1 MPTDLI
7 WTIAGFILT
16 LMIFSYL
23 FGDNIL
29 FRIATYIFVGVSAGY
44 VATMLVYQV
53 IMPRLVWPA
62 MTGSIL
68 QVVVPIILSILLVAK
83 LFPRFSSLG
92 NIPMGYIVGVA
103 AAVVIGGAVLGTL
116 FGQGQA
122 TINMFSLQAA
132 AASPQGPMVQLGGA
146 AFILVG
152 TLCTLAYFNFGAVA
166 RPTVAATEP
175 PHRAPVVELLARIG
189 QIFIAITLG
198 ALFAGIFAA
207 SITALIERL
216 DFIKTAILHLIS

>member
-23 FGDNIL
+23 LGDNIL

-44 VATMLVYQV
+44 VATMLFYQV
-53 IMPRLVWPA
+53 ILPRMVWPA
-62 MTGSIL
+62 MTGSIV
-68 QVVVPIILSILLVAK
+68 QVLVPVVLSILLVAK

-92 NIPMGYIVGVA
+92 NIPMGYVVGVGA
-103 AAVVIGGAVLGTL
+103 SVVIGGAVIGTL

-122 TINMFSLQAA
+122 SIDMFSLKTAA
-132 AASPQGPMVQLGGA
+132 TSVQGPVVQLLGA

-166 RPTVAATEP
+166 RPNQP
-175 PHRAPVVELLARIG
+175 PHRAQLVELLARIG

-207 SITALIERL
+207 SITALIGRL
-216 DFIKTAILHLIS
+216 DFIKTAILQLIS

>member
-7 WTIAGFILT
+7 WTIVAFVLT

-23 FGDNIL
+23 FGDNL
-29 FRIATYIFVGVSAGY
+29 MFRIATYLFVGVSAGY
-44 VATMLVYQV
+44 VATMLLYQ
-53 IMPRLVWPA
+53 IILPRLVWPA
-62 MTGSIL
+62 LKADFLTVL
-68 QVVVPIILSILLVAK
+68 VPLILSVFLVAK

-92 NIPMGYIVGVA
+92 NIPMGYVVGVA

-122 TINMFSLQAA
+122 SINMFSLSAPI
-132 AASPQGPMVQLGGA
+132 ASPDGMLQVLGA
-146 AFILVG
+146 IFILVG
-152 TLCTLAYFNFGAVA
+152 TVCTLAYFNFGAVA
-166 RPTVAATEP
+166 RPMVAASEP

-207 SITALIERL
+207 SMTALIERL
-216 DFIKTAILHLIS
+216 DFIKIAILHLIS

>member
-1 MPTDLI
+1 MPSDLI
-7 WTIAGFILT
+7 WTIVGFVLT

-44 VATMLVYQV
+44 VATMLVYEV
-53 IMPRLVWPA
+53 ILPRLVWPA

-68 QVVVPIILSILLVAK
+68 QVLVPMILSILLVAK
-83 LFPRFSSLG
+83 LFPRLSSLG
-92 NIPMGYIVGVA
+92 NIPMGYVVGVA

-122 TINMFSLQAA
+122 SINMFDLHAA
-132 AASPQGPMVQLGGA
+132 AASPQRLLVQLLGA

-152 TLCTLAYFNFGAVA
+152 TLCTLAYFNFGAVS
-166 RPTVAATEP
+166 RPNQP
-175 PHRAPVVELLARIG
+175 PHRAPMVELLARIG

>member
-1 MPTDLI
+1 MPSDLI
-7 WTIAGFILT
+7 WTIVGFVLT

-44 VATMLVYQV
+44 VATMLVYEV
-53 IMPRLVWPA
+53 ILPRLVWPA

-68 QVVVPIILSILLVAK
+68 QVLVPMILSILLVAK
-83 LFPRFSSLG
+83 LFPRLSSLG
-92 NIPMGYIVGVA
+92 NIPMGYVVGVA

-122 TINMFSLQAA
+122 SINMFDLHAA
-132 AASPQGPMVQLGGA
+132 AASPQGLLVQLLGA

-152 TLCTLAYFNFGAVA
+152 TLCTLAYFNFGAVS
-166 RPTVAATEP
+166 RPNQP
-175 PHRAPVVELLARIG
+175 PHRAPMVELLARIG
-189 QIFIAITLG
+189 QVFIAITLG

>member
-1 MPTDLI
+1 MPADLI
-7 WTIAGFILT
+7 WTTVAFVLT

-23 FGDNIL
+23 FGDNL
-29 FRIATYIFVGVSAGY
+29 MFRIATYLFVGVSAGY
-44 VATMLVYQV
+44 VATMLLYQV
-53 IMPRLVWPA
+53 ILPRLVWPA
-62 MTGSIL
+62 LQGGIL
-68 QVVVPIILSILLVAK
+68 TVLVPLILSVFLITK

-103 AAVVIGGAVLGTL
+103 AAVIIGGAVLGTL
-116 FGQGQA
+116 FGQGRA
-122 TINMFSLQAA
+122 SINMFSLSAPI
-132 AASPQGPMVQLGGA
+132 ASPEGMLQVLGA
-146 AFILVG
+146 IFILIG
-152 TLCTLAYFNFGAVA
+152 TVCTLAYFNFGAVA
-166 RPTVAATEP
+166 RPTVANEP
-175 PHRAPVVELLARIG
+175 PHRAPLVELLARIG

>member
-1 MPTDLI
+1 MPADLI
-7 WTIAGFILT
+7 WTTVAFVLT

-23 FGDNIL
+23 FGDNL
-29 FRIATYIFVGVSAGY
+29 MFRIATYLFVGVSAGY
-44 VATMLVYQV
+44 VATMLLYQV
-53 IMPRLVWPA
+53 ILPRLVWPA
-62 MTGSIL
+62 LQGGIL
-68 QVVVPIILSILLVAK
+68 TVLVPLILSVFLITK

-103 AAVVIGGAVLGTL
+103 AAVIIGGAVLGTL

-122 TINMFSLQAA
+122 SINMFSLSAPL
-132 AASPQGPMVQLGGA
+132 ASPEGMLQVLGA
-146 AFILVG
+146 IFILIG
-152 TLCTLAYFNFGAVA
+152 TVCTLAYFNFGAVA
-166 RPTVAATEP
+166 RPTVANEP
-175 PHRAPVVELLARIG
+175 PHRAPLVELLARIG

>member
-1 MPTDLI
+1 MPADLI
-7 WTIAGFILT
+7 WTTVAFVLT

-23 FGDNIL
+23 FGDNL
-29 FRIATYIFVGVSAGY
+29 MFRIAAYLFVGVSAGY
-44 VATMLVYQV
+44 VAAMLLYQV
-53 IMPRLVWPA
+53 ILPRLFWPA
-62 MTGSIL
+62 LQGGIL
-68 QVVVPIILSILLVAK
+68 TVLVPLILSVFLIAK

-92 NIPMGYIVGVA
+92 NIPMGYVVGVA
-103 AAVVIGGAVLGTL
+103 AAVIIGGAVLGTL

-122 TINMFSLQAA
+122 SINMFSLSAPIT
-132 AASPQGPMVQLGGA
+132 SPEGMLQVLGA
-146 AFILVG
+146 IFILIG
-152 TLCTLAYFNFGAVA
+152 TVCTLAYFNFGAVA
-166 RPTVAATEP
+166 RPTAAANEP

-207 SITALIERL
+207 SITALIERI

>member
-1 MPTDLI
+1 MSADLI
-7 WTIAGFILT
+7 WTIVAFVLT
-16 LMIFSYL
+16 LMIFSYIL
-23 FGDNIL
+23 GDNL
-29 FRIATYIFVGVSAGY
+29 MFRIATYLFVGVSAGY
-44 VATMLVYQV
+44 TATMLLYQV
-53 IMPRLVWPA
+53 ILPRLFWPA
-62 MTGSIL
+62 L
-68 QVVVPIILSILLVAK
+68 QGGLLMVLVPLILSVFLIAK

-92 NIPMGYIVGVA
+92 NIPMGYVVGVA

-122 TINMFSLQAA
+122 SINMFSLSAPI
-132 AASPQGPMVQLGGA
+132 ASPQGMVQVLGA
-146 AFILVG
+146 IFILIG
-152 TLCTLAYFNFGAVA
+152 TICTLAYFNFGAVA
-166 RPTVAATEP
+166 RPNQP
-175 PHRAPVVELLARIG
+175 PHRTPVVELLARIG

>member
-1 MPTDLI
+1 MPADLI
-7 WTIAGFILT
+7 WTTVAFVLT

-23 FGDNIL
+23 FGDNL
-29 FRIATYIFVGVSAGY
+29 MFRIAAYLFVGVSAGY
-44 VATMLVYQV
+44 VATMLLYQV
-53 IMPRLVWPA
+53 ILPRLFWPA
-62 MTGSIL
+62 LQGGIL
-68 QVVVPIILSILLVAK
+68 TVLVPLILSVFLIAK

-92 NIPMGYIVGVA
+92 NIPMGYVVGVA
-103 AAVVIGGAVLGTL
+103 AAVIIGGAVLGTL

-122 TINMFSLQAA
+122 SINMFSLSAPIT
-132 AASPQGPMVQLGGA
+132 SPEGMLQVLGA
-146 AFILVG
+146 IFILIG
-152 TLCTLAYFNFGAVA
+152 TVCTLAYFNFGAVA
-166 RPTVAATEP
+166 RPTAAGNEP

-207 SITALIERL
+207 SITALIERI

>member
-7 WTIAGFILT
+7 WTIVGFILT

-23 FGDNIL
+23 LGDNLL
-29 FRIATYIFVGVSAGY
+29 FRIATYIFVGVAAGY
-44 VATMLVYQV
+44 VATMLFYQV
-53 IMPRLVWPA
+53 ILPRLVWPA

-68 QVVVPIILSILLVAK
+68 QVLVPIILSLLLVAK
-83 LFPRFSSLG
+83 LFPRLSSLG
-92 NIPMGYIVGVA
+92 NISMGYLVGVA

-116 FGQGQA
+116 FGQSKA
-122 TINMFSLQAA
+122 SIDMFDLQAA
-132 AASPQGPMVQLGGA
+132 AASPQGLIIQLLGA

-166 RPTVAATEP
+166 RPDQP
-175 PHRAPVVELLARIG
+175 PHRSPMIELLARIG

-216 DFIKTAILHLIS
+216 DFIKTAILLLIS

>member
-23 FGDNIL
+23 LGDNPL
-29 FRIATYIFVGVSAGY
+29 FRIATYIFVGVAAGY
-44 VATMLVYQV
+44 VATMLFYQV
-53 IMPRLVWPA
+53 ILPRLVWPA
-62 MTGSIL
+62 MTGSIV
-68 QVVVPIILSILLVAK
+68 QVVVPIILSLLLFAK

-92 NIPMGYIVGVA
+92 NVSMGYLVGVA

-116 FGQGQA
+116 FGQSKA
-122 TINMFSLQAA
+122 TIDMFDLTAA
-132 AASPQGPMVQLGGA
+132 ATSPQGPALQLLGG

-166 RPTVAATEP
+166 RPNQA
-175 PHRAPVVELLARIG
+175 PHRSPMIELLARIG

>member
-1 MPTDLI
+1 MTADLI
-7 WTIAGFILT
+7 WTIVAFVLT

-23 FGDNIL
+23 FGDNL
-29 FRIATYIFVGVSAGY
+29 MFRIATYLFVGVSAGY
-44 VATMLVYQV
+44 VATMLIYQV
-53 IMPRLVWPA
+53 ILPRLVWPA
-62 MTGSIL
+62 IKGDFLTVL
-68 QVVVPIILSILLVAK
+68 VPLILSLFLVAK

-92 NIPMGYIVGVA
+92 NIPMGYVVGVA
-103 AAVVIGGAVLGTL
+103 AAVIIGGAVLGTL

-122 TINMFSLQAA
+122 SINMFSLSAPIVTPDGMLQ
-132 AASPQGPMVQLGGA
+132 VLGA
-146 AFILVG
+146 AFILIG
-152 TLCTLAYFNFGAVA
+152 TVCTLAYFNFGAVS
-166 RPTVAATEP
+166 RPGVGASEP

>member
-1 MPTDLI
+1 MPSDLI
-7 WTIAGFILT
+7 WTIAAFILT

-23 FGDNIL
+23 LGDNIL
-29 FRIATYIFVGVSAGY
+29 FRIATYIFVGVAAGY
-44 VATMLVYQV
+44 VATMVVYQV
-53 IMPRLVWPA
+53 ILPRLVWPVL
-62 MTGSIL
+62 TGSIL
-68 QVVVPIILSILLVAK
+68 QVLVPIILSIFLVAK
-83 LFPRFSSLG
+83 LFPRISSLG
-92 NIPMGYIVGVA
+92 NIPMGYVVGVA

-116 FGQGQA
+116 FGQGLA
-122 TINMFSLQAA
+122 SINMFSLQAA
-132 AASPQGPMVQLGGA
+132 AASGHSPIVQALGA

-166 RPTVAATEP
+166 RPNQP
-175 PHRAPVVELLARIG
+175 PRRAQVVELLARIG

-216 DFIKTAILHLIS
+216 DFIRTAILQLIS

>member
-7 WTIAGFILT
+7 WTIVAFVLT

-23 FGDNIL
+23 FGDNL
-29 FRIATYIFVGVSAGY
+29 MFRIVTYLFVGVSAGY
-44 VATMLVYQV
+44 VATMLLYQ
-53 IMPRLVWPA
+53 IILPRLVWPA
-62 MTGSIL
+62 LKADFLTVL
-68 QVVVPIILSILLVAK
+68 VPLILSVFLVAK

-92 NIPMGYIVGVA
+92 NIPMGYVVGVA

-122 TINMFSLQAA
+122 SINMFSLSAPI
-132 AASPQGPMVQLGGA
+132 ASPDGMLQVLGA
-146 AFILVG
+146 IFILVG
-152 TLCTLAYFNFGAVA
+152 TVCTLAYFNFGAVA
-166 RPTVAATEP
+166 RPTVAASEP

-207 SITALIERL
+207 SMTALIERL
-216 DFIKTAILHLIS
+216 DFIKIAILHLIS

>member
-1 MPTDLI
+1 MPADLI
-7 WTIAGFILT
+7 WTIVAFVLT

-23 FGDNIL
+23 FGDNL
-29 FRIATYIFVGVSAGY
+29 MFRIATYLFVGVSAGY
-44 VATMLVYQV
+44 VATMLLYQV
-53 IMPRLVWPA
+53 ILPRLVWPA
-62 MTGSIL
+62 LQGGIL
-68 QVVVPIILSILLVAK
+68 TVLVPLILSLFLIAK

-122 TINMFSLQAA
+122 SINMFSLSASL
-132 AASPQGPMVQLGGA
+132 ASPDGMLQALGA
-146 AFILVG
+146 TFILIG
-152 TLCTLAYFNFGAVA
+152 TVCTLAYFNFGAVT
-166 RPTVAATEP
+166 RPSVSASEP

>member
-1 MPTDLI
+1 MPADLI
-7 WTIAGFILT
+7 WTLASLILT

-44 VATMLVYQV
+44 VATMLFYQV
-53 IMPRLVWPA
+53 ILPRLVWPA

-68 QVVVPIILSILLVAK
+68 QVLVPMILSILLVAK

-92 NIPMGYIVGVA
+92 NIPMGYVVGVA
-103 AAVVIGGAVLGTL
+103 AAVVIGGAVMGTL
-116 FGQGQA
+116 FGQGHA
-122 TINMFSLQAA
+122 TIDMFSLQAA
-132 AASPQGPMVQLGGA
+132 AVSPQGPMVQLGGA
-146 AFILVG
+146 AIILIG

-166 RPTVAATEP
+166 RPNQP
-175 PHRAPVVELLARIG
+175 PHRAPIVELLARIG
-189 QIFIAITLG
+189 QVFIAITLG